1 MTTGSNYKSLKTTVM
16 ENPKQL
22 DSTGYV
28 NDGT

>member
-1 MTTGSNYKSLKTTVM
+1 MTTGSNYKSLKTTVR
-16 ENPKQL
+16 EKPKQL